1 MTSVAPRIVN
11 SVSHVTRINH
21 EMHFSWQAQYLV
33 RLDNDTCC
41 SAHCK

>member
-11 SVSHVTRINH
+11 DFSYVTQINH
-21 EMHFSWQAQYLV
+21 ESRAIYLV
-33 RLDNDTCC
+33 MLHGDSFC